1 MNSFSPVLA
10 STRVAI
16 LIDGDH
22 IPASFRPEILKTALQ
37 LGEIVSTQVYCD
49 ISLRS
54 DWATEA
60 GLDIQHCKGRP
71 GKNCTDMQLC
81 IAALDL
87 AYRQLANSFLIVSN
101 DRDFDPLIRHLKR
114 IGLSARQH
122 KLACAPTLPPA
133 RPIVTGATAKPIKPH
148 GDSAIALRVVKAKL
162 TAQHAQD
169 GLPMASLGGLHAE
182 IGFHVSLT
190 PEKTWRK
197 WLTARPEHFTC
208 DAKGPTAKVRL
219 AKPQTA

>member
-1 MNSFSPVLA
+1 MNSFSAVLPH
-10 STRVAI
+10 TRVAI

-22 IPASFRPEILKTALQ
+22 IPASFRPAILKQATQ
-37 LGEIVSTQVYCD
+37 LGDIVSTQLFCD
-49 ISLRS
+49 ISLRK
-54 DWATEA
+54 DWASES
-60 GLDIQHCKGRP
+60 GLDIHHCKGRP

-87 AYRQLANSFLIVSN
+87 AYRHLANSFLIVSN
-101 DRDFDPLIRHLKR
+101 DRDFEPLIRHLTR

-122 KLACAPTLPPA
+122 TCAVTPAPTKK
-133 RPIVTGATAKPIKPH
+133 ITPH
-148 GDSAIALRVVKAKL
+148 GDSAIALGKLTQKL
-162 TAQHAQD
+162 TAAQAQG

-182 IGFHVSLT
+182 TGFHVSLT

-197 WLTARPEHFTC
+197 WLAARPEHFAC

-219 AKPQTA
+219 AQPHPKLSTAE

>member
-1 MNSFSPVLA
+1 MNSLSPVLA

-37 LGEIVSTQVYCD
+37 LGDIVSTQVYCD

-133 RPIVTGATAKPIKPH
+133 RPIVTVATARPIKPH